1 MRKFYQNE
9 RRIQGQIMLAIV
21 IITTLMLYWG
31 LFAEPT
37 VVLVFTIPT
46 IICELIAYL
55 IIEKG
60 EKKHV

>member
-1 MRKFYQNE
+1 M
-9 RRIQGQIMLAIV
+9 IILAIL
-21 IITTLMLYWG
+21 TTLLMYWG

-37 VVLVFTIPT
+37 VVLVFAIPT
-46 IICELIAYL
+46 ILCELMAYL

>member
-1 MRKFYQNE
+1 M
-9 RRIQGQIMLAIV
+9 MLAIV

-31 LFAEPT
+31 LFANLTVTLTFAIPT
-37 VVLVFTIPT
+37 VL
-46 IICELIAYL
+46 CELVAHL

>member
-1 MRKFYQNE
+1 M
-9 RRIQGQIMLAIV
+9 IILAIL
-21 IITTLMLYWG
+21 TTLLLYWG

-46 IICELIAYL
+46 IICESIAYL

>member
-1 MRKFYQNE
+1 M
-9 RRIQGQIMLAIV
+9 MLAIV

-37 VVLVFTIPT
+37 VVLVFAIPT
-46 IICELIAYL
+46 ILCELMAYL

-60 EKKHV
+60 EKKNV

>member
-1 MRKFYQNE
+1 M
-9 RRIQGQIMLAIV
+9 MLAIV

-37 VVLVFTIPT
+37 VVLVFAIPT
-46 IICELIAYL
+46 VLCELVAHL

>member
-1 MRKFYQNE
+1 M
-9 RRIQGQIMLAIV
+9 IILAIL
-21 IITTLMLYWG
+21 TTIALYWG

-55 IIEKG
+55 IIDKG